1 MVNFLWYTSQ
11 SDRFSKIIIK
21 DKSKDY
27 GAARFYYFR
36 TIRVSLVLITK
47 LLHIDSD
54 CDDVE
59 FGFSLHLWALGRKS
73 SFGSSWEEGVET
85 LLIFPNERQW
95 LPTPPAALQTLRK
108 LRKCASSWKQLHQIH
123 SLTMWGKLL
132 NWRTIT
138 IKLPDLK
145 YGGRFMLTFS

>member
-1 MVNFLWYTSQ
+1 MVLQDFIIFGLEIELWQTWM
-11 SDRFSKIIIK
+11 DL
-21 DKSKDY
+21 
-27 GAARFYYFR
+27 AAKTA
-36 TIRVSLVLITK
+36 TIRASSVLITK

-54 CDDVE
+54 CDVE

-108 LRKCASSWKQLHQIH
+108 LRKCATSWKQLHQIH
-123 SLTMWGKLL
+123 LETMWGKLL

-138 IKLPDLK
+138 IKLPDPWK
-145 YGGRFMLTFS
+145 YVNL